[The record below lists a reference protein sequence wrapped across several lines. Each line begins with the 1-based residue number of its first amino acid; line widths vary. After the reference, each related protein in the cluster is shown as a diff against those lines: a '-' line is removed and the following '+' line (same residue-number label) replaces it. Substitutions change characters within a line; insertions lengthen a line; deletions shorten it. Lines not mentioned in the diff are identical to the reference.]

1 MKHQLPLSFQAPE
14 NATFDNFFAGQN
26 QQLVFSLKNDDEP
39 LIFLWGD
46 PGSGKSHLLQA
57 LAAQYQT
64 RGKNAIYIPLQ
75 LDDDFTPE
83 LLDGL
88 EFMELVCLDDIHNIV
103 GNAAWEE
110 AMFHFFN
117 RIREHG
123 GRLILA
129 ANNGALN
136 LGIRLPDLRSRLS
149 WGVTYQV
156 QAAGDKE
163 KIQVL
168 KLRAHQRGFE
178 ISDEV
183 ANYLMKRATREMSD
197 LMALLEKLDYASLV
211 EQRKLTI
218 PFIKNYL

>member
-156 QAAGDKE
+156 QATGDKE

-197 LMALLEKLDYASLV
+197 LMALLDKLDYASLV

>member
-1 MKHQLPLSFQAPE
+1 
-14 NATFDNFFAGQN
+14 
-26 QQLVFSLKNDDEP
+26 
-39 LIFLWGD
+39 
-46 PGSGKSHLLQA
+46 
-57 LAAQYQT
+57 
-64 RGKNAIYIPLQ
+64 
-75 LDDDFTPE
+75 
-83 LLDGL
+83 
-88 EFMELVCLDDIHNIV
+88 
-103 GNAAWEE
+103 
-110 AMFHFFN
+110 MFHFFN

-156 QAAGDKE
+156 QATGDKE

-197 LMALLEKLDYASLV
+197 LMALLDKLDYASLV

>member
-197 LMALLEKLDYASLV
+197 LMALLDKLDYASLV